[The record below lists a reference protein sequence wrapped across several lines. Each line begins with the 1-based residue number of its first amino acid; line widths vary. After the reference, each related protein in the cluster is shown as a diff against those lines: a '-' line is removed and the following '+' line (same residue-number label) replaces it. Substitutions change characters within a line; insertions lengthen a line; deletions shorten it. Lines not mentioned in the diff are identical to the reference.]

1 MQEAC
6 ECIHALE
13 PYLRIEMQKNREET
27 TIKDTNNLTWFKTK
41 NYENLWL
48 SKHVITQTKQ
58 ENQKETELKLRKEK
72 KRLELNTLK
81 KTLFKLD
88 FDRSPQSIYS
98 QPNTKVINNLK
109 TRRSRLENASIKK
122 IDLKMF
128 CEKLSLWFTISSK
141 S

>member
-13 PYLRIEMQKNREET
+13 PYPRIEMQKNREET
-27 TIKDTNNLTWFKTK
+27 TIKETNNLTCFKTK
-41 NYENLWL
+41 NCETLWL

-72 KRLELNTLK
+72 KKRLELNTLK
-81 KTLFKLD
+81 KKLFKLD

-98 QPNTKVINNLK
+98 QSNTKVINNLK

-122 IDLKMF
+122 IDLRMF
-128 CEKLSLWFTISSK
+128 CEKLSL
-141 S
+141 